1 MERGDKH
8 LCIHEMVEQIVRKEQ
23 DTVAVVF
30 RSESLTYGQLNER
43 AKALG
48 DEILRLFPGEGLIG
62 LSTTRNL
69 DLVVGI
75 LGILKAG
82 KAYVPLDPNYPRARL
97 AQLLANSNLKAA
109 VCLEEEFGFF
119 KELGLYTL
127 SLGIPSGTAPGLNW
141 SKVAWQENACILYT
155 SGSTGAPKGVCVP
168 HAGLVSFLKH
178 HVRTSEARAGS
189 KTAQFCHIGFD
200 VSLDEIFVPLITGG
214 TLYLLGEELR
224 LDSRALLDY
233 IIEKEINRLYLPFV
247 ELQYFAE
254 EAVRSKLFPQ
264 SLVEIT
270 TAGES
275 LKISPPIRS
284 LFQQLNGCR
293 FNNKYGPTETC
304 IYVTELALKGD
315 PAFWDELPSI
325 GKPLA
330 GVSIVL
336 LDEQLKE
343 VATGD
348 SGEICVRGIQVAN
361 GYLNNP
367 ELTAASFLEWVD
379 NENRS
384 HRIYRT
390 GDLGRWLP
398 DGNLQFEGRRDQQVK
413 IRGNRIEL
421 SEIEI
426 ALMQIPSVSQAVVLA
441 REEVAGRKYLVA
453 YVIME
458 GKPLEVEALREHLL
472 RTLPDHMVPS
482 FFIQLDEF
490 PTTSSGKVDRKQLPA
505 PVHKRPNLKTLFRRP
520 KAGIESKLASLVCS
534 VLRFDQVGADDH
546 FFELGGNS
554 LLAQKLVAEISHQLG
569 KRLPIT
575 RLYQTPTVAGIASF
589 FEPQRQPNRALPKS
603 EEPKA
608 SGGAVA
614 IIGMAGRFPGADT
627 VEDFWRILENGEET
641 ITFFDEH
648 ELDPSVPDSLRKDPS
663 YVKARGIIHGVEYFD
678 PGFFG
683 ISPKLATLMDPQQR
697 VFLQLAW
704 EALEDGGY
712 FPQNGHDQIG
722 VFAGCYSN
730 GYYLNNVLHHPDL
743 IQQVGA
749 FQVATVNEKDYIA
762 SRTAYHLGLKGP
774 AVSVYSACSTSLLAI
789 AQAVESIR
797 SGKCSMAL
805 AGGASVASPYK
816 VGHLYE
822 EGSML
827 SADGHCMPFQKGSTG
842 TLFNDGAGVV
852 LLKDFESAVEDGDYI
867 YGVIK
872 GIGVNNDGGGKGSFT
887 APSSSGQAGAIRMA
901 LDDAHVDPVDIQYV
915 EAHGT
920 GTPLGD
926 PIEIEGLKLAF
937 DVKDRKQYCG
947 IGSVKSNIGHLTA
960 AAGVAGTIKTALAL
974 SKKIIPASLGFN
986 TPNPAIDF
994 ADSPFFVNA
1003 SNRTWDQQGARLAG
1017 VSSFGVGGTN
1027 VHVILQ
1033 GYDHPISAVS
1043 NARPFQLISWSAKSE
1058 NSLQMYKMRLL
1069 QFLDQHPETK
1079 LEDIAATLHTRR
1091 AGFNYRSFLVAD
1103 SVGRLK
1109 SQLADPNTTDILSNE
1124 LTHHHGDMVFTFP
1137 GQGVQ
1142 FANMGRELYLS
1153 EPVYQKAIDSCALI
1167 LERYMG
1173 EDIRYIL
1180 FTKSGNEEE
1189 ANKIHITNYTQPAI
1203 FVTSYALAQLW
1214 MSWGVRPSVMCGH
1227 SIGEFVAAH
1236 LAGVFSLEDAL
1247 YLVSIRGK
1255 LVSELPRGSMLS
1267 VRKRID
1273 ELQSFLPADLSVAA
1287 INSPAAVVVAGEDV
1301 AIADF
1306 SKKLDVSGI
1315 PSRVLTTSHAFHS
1328 HMMDPIVDTFLE
1340 LVKGVALSRPNIP
1353 IVSTVT
1359 GNWLK
1364 EEEAKNPVYW
1374 AKHLRQTVLFSD
1386 ALEVVA
1392 TLDNPLL
1399 LEVGPGTVTSA
1410 LARQQIGSKLGGVF
1424 HTLDGRSGDNE
1435 LSQALHTLGELWLHG
1450 YQPDWQSFYGS
1461 PTIRTCKLPH
1471 YAFEAIRCWVEPGRV
1486 VFADQP
1492 IELERQPNM
1501 GARAENLA
1509 PSALLSADSD
1519 PVWDKLI
1526 EILSNASGIS
1536 KEQIH
1541 LGKSFLQQG
1550 FDSLLLTQLAFTIKK
1565 AFEVPI
1571 SFRQLNE
1578 EYVSPN
1584 QLLAFL
1590 KEHVV
1595 PEPSIAVPNQSSVAS
1610 VVLDS
1615 SHPPVPNARLGV
1627 DQSGNPAWF
1636 LEDENNPGNYFQLS

>member
-1 MERGDKH
+1 MEREDKH
-8 LCIHEMVEQIVRKEQ
+8 LYIHEMVEKIAGRKG
-23 DTVAVVF
+23 DTIALVF

-43 AKALG
+43 AEALG

-82 KAYVPLDPNYPRARL
+82 KAYVPLDPTYPLARL
-97 AQLLANSNLKAA
+97 AQVVANSNLKVA
-109 VCLEEEFGFF
+109 VCLEEESVFF
-119 KELGLYTL
+119 EDLGLAAL
-127 SLGIPSGTAPGLNW
+127 SLNFTHSTPGFDLT
-141 SKVAWQENACILYT
+141 KVTRQENACILYT
-155 SGSTGAPKGVCVP
+155 SGSTGTPKGVCVP
-168 HAGLVSFLKH
+168 HAGLVSFLGH
-178 HVRTSEARAGS
+178 HIRTSEARSGS

-200 VSLDEIFVPLITGG
+200 VSLDEIFVPLVTGG

-233 IIEKEINRLYLPFV
+233 IIEEEINRLYLPFV

-254 EAVRSKLFPQ
+254 EAARSQLFPQ
-264 SLVEIT
+264 SLIEIT
-270 TAGES
+270 TAGET
-275 LKISPPIRS
+275 LKITPPVRT

-325 GKPLA
+325 GKPLS

-336 LDEQLKE
+336 LDEQLQE

-348 SGEICVRGIQVAN
+348 SGEICVGGVQVAN

-367 ELTAASFLEWVD
+367 EITAASFVEWVD
-379 NENRS
+379 KENRS

-441 REEVAGRKYLVA
+441 REEVAGKKYLVA

-458 GKPLEVEALREHLL
+458 GLPLEVEALREHLL
-472 RTLPDHMVPS
+472 RTLPDYMVPS

-505 PVHKRPNLKTLFRRP
+505 PVHKRPNLKTLFRKP
-520 KAGIESKLASLVCS
+520 KAGIESQLASLVCS
-534 VLRFDQVGADDH
+534 VLQFDQVGADDH

-554 LLAQKLVAEISHQLG
+554 LLAQKLVAEISHHLG

-575 RLYQTPTVAGIASF
+575 RLYQTPTVAGIAGF
-589 FEPQRQPNRALPKS
+589 FEPQRQPNRAIPKS
-603 EEPKA
+603 EQTKT
-608 SGGAVA
+608 SGGAIA

-627 VEDFWRILENGEET
+627 VEDFWSVLENGEET
-641 ITFFDEH
+641 ITFFEEH

-663 YVKARGIIHGVEYFD
+663 YVKARGIINGVEYFD

-683 ISPKLATLMDPQQR
+683 ISPKLAALMDPQQR

-743 IQQVGA
+743 IQQVGT

-762 SRTAYHLGLKGP
+762 SRTAYHLDLKGP

-827 SADGHCMPFQKGSTG
+827 SADGHCMPFQNGSTG

-852 LLKDFESAVEDGDYI
+852 LLKDFEVAVEDGDYI

-901 LDDAHVDPVDIQYV
+901 LEDADVDPMDIQYV

-920 GTPLGD
+920 GTPIGD

-937 DVKDRKQYCG
+937 DVQDSKQYCA

-974 SKKIIPASLGFN
+974 SKKIIPASLGFT

-994 ADSPFFVNA
+994 AHSPFFVNA
-1003 SNRTWDQQGARLAG
+1003 SNRRWEQQAVRLAG

-1033 GYDHPISAVS
+1033 GYDRPISPVLNS
-1043 NARPFQLISWSAKSE
+1043 RPFQLISWSAKSE
-1058 NSLQMYKMRLL
+1058 NSLRMYKARLL
-1069 QFLDQHPETK
+1069 QFLDRHPEAT
-1079 LEDIAATLHTRR
+1079 LEEIAATLHTKR
-1091 AGFNYRSFLVAD
+1091 AAFNFRSFLVAD
-1103 SVGRLK
+1103 SIGQLK
-1109 SQLADPNTTDILSNE
+1109 SQLADPKTTNIFSNE
-1124 LTHHHGDMVFTFP
+1124 LTHLHGDMVFTFP
-1137 GQGVQ
+1137 GQGAQ
-1142 FANMGRELYLS
+1142 FANMGRELYQS

-1173 EDIRYIL
+1173 EDIRDII
-1180 FTKSGNEEE
+1180 FTKSGNDEE
-1189 ANKIHITNYTQPAI
+1189 ANKIHTTNYTQPAI
-1203 FVTSYALAQLW
+1203 FVTSYALSQLW

-1247 YLVSIRGK
+1247 YLVSLRGK
-1255 LVSELPRGSMLS
+1255 MVSELPKGSMLS
-1267 VRKRID
+1267 VRKGVE
-1273 ELQSFLPADLSVAA
+1273 ELKGMLPADLSVAA

-1315 PSRVLTTSHAFHS
+1315 PNRVLSTSHAFHS
-1328 HMMDPIVDTFLE
+1328 HMMDPIVETFLE
-1340 LVKGVALSRPNIP
+1340 IVNGVALSRPTIP

-1359 GNWLK
+1359 GSWLK
-1364 EEEAKNPVYW
+1364 EEEATDPAYW
-1374 AKHLRQTVLFSD
+1374 AKHLRQAVLFSD

-1392 TLDNPLL
+1392 TLDSPLL

-1410 LARQQIGSKLGGVF
+1410 LARQQIGSKLNGVF
-1424 HTLDGRSGDNE
+1424 HTLDGKSGDSE
-1435 LSQALHTLGELWLHG
+1435 LSKVLQTLGELWLRG
-1450 YQPDWQSFYGS
+1450 YQPDWNSFYGRH
-1461 PTIRTCKLPH
+1461 PNRTCKLPH
-1471 YAFEAIRCWVEPGRV
+1471 YAFETIRCWVEPGRV
-1486 VFADQP
+1486 LYSDQR
-1492 IELERQPNM
+1492 IELDEQTNTGTRPDKP
-1501 GARAENLA
+1501 AD
-1509 PSALLSADSD
+1509 PALLSADSD
-1519 PVWDKLI
+1519 PILDKLMD
-1526 EILSNASGIS
+1526 ILSNASGIS
-1536 KEQIH
+1536 IDQIH
-1541 LGKSFLQQG
+1541 LGRSFLQQG
-1550 FDSLLLTQLAFTIKK
+1550 FDSLLLTQLAFTIKR

-1578 EYVSPN
+1578 EYASPEK
-1584 QLLAFL
+1584 LLAL
-1590 KEHVV
+1590 LREQIAL
-1595 PEPSIAVPNQSSVAS
+1595 ETSIAVPNQSPTAS

-1636 LEDENNPGNYFQLS
+1636 LEDENNPGSYFQLS